1 MASSPP
7 TRTTHTAYVK
17 TREEEHIAWSIY
29 LGKKYPTLGMCP
41 ISSFT
46 LVKRILYNIETLITL
61 GVLFFLTWSF
71 FPKEGF
77 GQGGFN
83 EAPQIQ

>member
-1 MASSPP
+1 MVSSSPIG
-7 TRTTHTAYVK
+7 TTHTAYVK
-17 TREEEHIAWSIY
+17 THEEEHIAWSIY
-29 LGKKYPTLGMCP
+29 LGKKYPIRGMCP
-41 ISSFT
+41 TLSFT
-46 LVKRILYNIETLITL
+46 LVKHVLYHIKTLVTL

-77 GQGGFN
+77 GQGGFS

>member
-1 MASSPP
+1 M
-7 TRTTHTAYVK
+7 
-17 TREEEHIAWSIY
+17 
-29 LGKKYPTLGMCP
+29 GKKYPIHGMCP

-46 LVKRILYNIETLITL
+46 LVKHVLYHIETLVTL
-61 GVLFFLTWSF
+61 GVLFFLTRSF

-77 GQGGFN
+77 GRGGFN